1 MIIEALYPELC
12 NLYGDM
18 ANLRY
23 LAACRPQAQ
32 IIQTQFQQTPAFCR
46 EPVDLL
52 YLGAMP
58 EDSQAMALR
67 RLAPY
72 AAALRDRIEGGMAVL
87 ATGNA
92 LELFGQGIAGPDGF
106 LPGLGL
112 FPYRSRRDMENR
124 HNSQFLGAF
133 RDMAVVGYKS
143 PFSSSEIW
151 QPFLT
156 VQGGFGTDLQG
167 KQEGVR
173 YKNFFGTYLLGPFLV
188 LNPPFTRYLLELLH
202 SPGPLAF
209 EQAAMEAY
217 QCRLA
222 ALQVPGLNFR
232 VGENG

>member
-18 ANLRY
+18 GNLRY
-23 LAACRPQAQ
+23 LAACRPQAK
-32 IIQTQFQQTPAFCR
+32 IILTQYRQVPAFCR

-52 YLGAMP
+52 YMGAMS
-58 EDSQAMALR
+58 EDGQAMALN

-72 AAALRDRIEGGMAVL
+72 AAALKDRIQDGMAVL

-106 LPGLGL
+106 LPGLEL
-112 FPYRSRRDMENR
+112 FPYYSRRDLEHR
-124 HNSQFLGAF
+124 HNSHFWGTF
-133 RDMAVVGYKS
+133 GEMAVVGDKS
-143 PFSSSEIW
+143 QFSSSEIW
-151 QPFLT
+151 RPFLT
-156 VQGGFGTDLQG
+156 VQGGFGTDLRG

-173 YKNFFGTYLLGPFLV
+173 YKNFFGTYLLGPLLV
-188 LNPPFTRYLLELLH
+188 LNPPFTRYLLALLN

-217 QCRLA
+217 LHRLA
-222 ALQVPGLNFR
+222 ALQVPGLDFR